1 MIPNGYPVDT
11 FWGLPK
17 HYVIW
22 NVHPVQILYKATSK
36 YTTNYLVL
44 LAMFE
49 IDKAT
54 SKCTTNSLVLL
65 AMFEIDSLS
74 IVIEE
79 GIYVSSRFCY
89 HASLLLLFPTLPD
102 QKVL

>member
-1 MIPNGYPVDT
+1 M
-11 FWGLPK
+11 
-17 HYVIW
+17 
-22 NVHPVQILYKATSK
+22 LY
-36 YTTNYLVL
+36 
-44 LAMFE
+44 
-49 IDKAT
+49 KAT

-79 GIYVSSRFCY
+79 GIYVSSRFCN